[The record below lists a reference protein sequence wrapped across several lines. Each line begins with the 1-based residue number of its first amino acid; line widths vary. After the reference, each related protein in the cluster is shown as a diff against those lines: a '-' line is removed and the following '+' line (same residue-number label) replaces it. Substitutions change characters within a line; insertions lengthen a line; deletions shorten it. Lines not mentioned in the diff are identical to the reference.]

1 MKLKSPAFLDNQQ
14 IPFQYSCDGDNVN
27 PPLEINDIPENAKS
41 LVLIMTDPD
50 APGKTFTHWLMWN
63 IPPQTKEILESD
75 WPEGAE
81 QGINDRGQLGY
92 QGPCPPSGVHHYHFK
107 LYALSSKLNVDP
119 GIKKETLEREI
130 DGLTIQKTE
139 LIGIYSRSN

>member
-14 IPFQYSCDGDNVN
+14 IPSQYSCDGDNVN

-41 LVLIMTDPD
+41 LVLIMDDPD

-139 LIGIYSRSN
+139 LIGIYSRSS

>member
-14 IPFQYSCDGDNVN
+14 IPSQYSCDGDNVN

-41 LVLIMTDPD
+41 LVLIMDDPD

-107 LYALSSKLNVDP
+107 LYALSAKLNLDT
-119 GIKKETLEREI
+119 GIKKEALEREI
-130 DGLTIQKTE
+130 EGLTIQKTE